1 MTDELKKAVQRAE
14 KLPEEQQKIIAELIL
29 DEIEWD
35 IAFQSSSEKLST
47 LAKEA
52 LGQYKTGKTKPM
64 DF

>member
-14 KLPEEQQKIIAELIL
+14 KLSDEQQKLIAEFIL

-52 LGQYKTGKTKPM
+52 LGQHKTGKTKPM

>member
-14 KLPEEQQKIIAELIL
+14 KLSDEQQKLLAELIL

-35 IAFQSSSEKLST
+35 IAFQSSSEKLSA

-52 LGQYKTGKTKPM
+52 LGEYKTGKTKPM